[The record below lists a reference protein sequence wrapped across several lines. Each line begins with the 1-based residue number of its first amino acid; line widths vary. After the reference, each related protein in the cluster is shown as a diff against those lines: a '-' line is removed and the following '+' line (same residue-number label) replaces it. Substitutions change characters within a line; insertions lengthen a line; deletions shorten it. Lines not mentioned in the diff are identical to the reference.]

1 MNDYF
6 SELIENEIERRAAD
20 RAAQMFHDY
29 LEHHGKSVPE
39 LPIDIAPDGTIIRP
53 FIISGI
59 KYVNRKDAAALLGV
73 QFPALWRW
81 TRDGI
86 IKKRKL
92 GRKVYYLY
100 DEVKNLLAGDY

>member
-1 MNDYF
+1 MSDYF

-20 RAAQMFHDY
+20 RAAQMFQEY

-39 LPIDIAPDGTIIRP
+39 LPIDIAPDGTVIRP
-53 FIISGI
+53 FLISGI

-86 IKKRKL
+86 IKKI
-92 GRKVYYLY
+92 
-100 DEVKNLLAGDY
+100 LLSAKP